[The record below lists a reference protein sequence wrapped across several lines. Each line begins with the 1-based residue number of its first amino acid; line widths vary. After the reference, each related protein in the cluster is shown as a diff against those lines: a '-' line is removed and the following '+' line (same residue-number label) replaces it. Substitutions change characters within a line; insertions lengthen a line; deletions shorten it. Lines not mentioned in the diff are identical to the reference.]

1 MRKKKKRIS
10 HLLTSG
16 VKMLIVDLL
25 HCLKKHL
32 MKSDDSIAFMRT
44 LIQMLCDIPEEAE
57 DGELDPSSPL
67 RFTDSSLRKIYSSGF
82 NKKISNAIL
91 SNLSSANFID
101 AINEGWNDD
110 VLENLCNDLKEYDR
124 EITKGNLGK
133 RLFSLLENCLL
144 ESADTR
150 TESEKKLVS
159 ARNNSEKAKKNFG
172 ESLLIDCNF
181 KCSIENCGHSLI
193 TILSDGESSAKYEII
208 TLSKKRSLQYKDLL
222 CVCNDCFQQYT
233 LHCSPEEHQKLLT
246 LKQVQMNRRTAML
259 VLDDASLHKNI
270 SKLLSKLSEMT
281 ELKETQLNYDPV
293 SVSKKLD
300 GTAPFVFVDMIKTY
314 VRYYFATIDSIM
326 KDLARQNLYNDNL
339 IRAQIREAFLS
350 LEEKGIPPQTIF
362 DNMVGWIQNL
372 TKQNEQYCILVVA
385 YFIQSCEVFHVITE

>member
-1 MRKKKKRIS
+1 
-10 HLLTSG
+10 
-16 VKMLIVDLL
+16 MLIVDLL

-222 CVCNDCFQQYT
+222 CVCNDCFQRYT
-233 LHCSPEEHQKLLT
+233 LHCSPEERQKLLN
-246 LKQVQMNRRTAML
+246 LKQAQMNRRTAML
-259 VLDDASLHKNI
+259 ILDDASLHKNI

-300 GTAPFVFVDMIKTY
+300 GTAPFVFVELVKTY
-314 VRYYFATIDSIM
+314 VR
-326 KDLARQNLYNDNL
+326 
-339 IRAQIREAFLS
+339 
-350 LEEKGIPPQTIF
+350 
-362 DNMVGWIQNL
+362 
-372 TKQNEQYCILVVA
+372 
-385 YFIQSCEVFHVITE
+385 

>member
-1 MRKKKKRIS
+1 
-10 HLLTSG
+10 
-16 VKMLIVDLL
+16 MLIVDLL

-110 VLENLCNDLKEYDR
+110 VLENLSNDLKEYDR
-124 EITKGNLGK
+124 EITKDNLGK

-159 ARNNSEKAKKNFG
+159 AKNNSEIAKKKFG
-172 ESLLIDCNF
+172 KSLLIDCNF

-193 TILSDGESSAKYEII
+193 TILPDGESSEKYELIS
-208 TLSKKRSLQYKDLL
+208 LSKKKSLQCKDLL
-222 CVCNDCFQQYT
+222 CVFNDCFQRYT
-233 LHCSPEEHQKLLT
+233 LHCSPEERQKLLN
-246 LKQVQMNRRTAML
+246 LKQAQMNRRTAML
-259 VLDDASLHKNI
+259 ILDDASLHKNI

-281 ELKETQLNYDPV
+281 EHKEAQLNYDPV

-339 IRAQIREAFLS
+339 IRAQIRDAFLS

-372 TKQNEQYCILVVA
+372 TKQNEQYCVLVVA

>member
-1 MRKKKKRIS
+1 
-10 HLLTSG
+10 
-16 VKMLIVDLL
+16 MLIVDLL

-110 VLENLCNDLKEYDR
+110 VLENLSNDLKEYDR
-124 EITKGNLGK
+124 EITKDNLGK

-159 ARNNSEKAKKNFG
+159 AKNNSEIAKKKFG
-172 ESLLIDCNF
+172 KSLIIDCNF

-222 CVCNDCFQQYT
+222 CVCNDCFQRYT
-233 LHCSPEEHQKLLT
+233 LHCSPEERQKLLT

-300 GTAPFVFVDMIKTY
+300 GTAPFVFVELVKTY

-372 TKQNEQYCILVVA
+372 TKQNEQYCVLVVA

>member
-1 MRKKKKRIS
+1 
-10 HLLTSG
+10 
-16 VKMLIVDLL
+16 MLIVDLM

-222 CVCNDCFQQYT
+222 CVCNDCFQLYT
-233 LHCSPEEHQKLLT
+233 LHCSPEERQKLLN
-246 LKQVQMNRRTAML
+246 LKQAQMNRRTAML
-259 VLDDASLHKNI
+259 ILDDASLHKNI

-300 GTAPFVFVDMIKTY
+300 GTAPFVFVELVKTY

-372 TKQNEQYCILVVA
+372 TKQNEQYCVLVIA

>member
-1 MRKKKKRIS
+1 
-10 HLLTSG
+10 
-16 VKMLIVDLL
+16 MLIVDLL

-372 TKQNEQYCILVVA
+372 TKQNEQYCVLVVA

>member
-1 MRKKKKRIS
+1 
-10 HLLTSG
+10 
-16 VKMLIVDLL
+16 MLIVDLL

-44 LIQMLCDIPEEAE
+44 LIQMLCDIPEEEE

-101 AINEGWNDD
+101 AISEGWNDD

-372 TKQNEQYCILVVA
+372 TKQNEQYCVLVVA

>member
-1 MRKKKKRIS
+1 
-10 HLLTSG
+10 
-16 VKMLIVDLL
+16 MLIVDLL

-110 VLENLCNDLKEYDR
+110 VLENLSNDLKEYDR
-124 EITKGNLGK
+124 EITKDNLGK

-159 ARNNSEKAKKNFG
+159 AKNNSEIAKKKFG
-172 ESLLIDCNF
+172 KSLLIDCNF

-193 TILSDGESSAKYEII
+193 TILPDGESSEKYELIS
-208 TLSKKRSLQYKDLL
+208 LSKKRSLQCKDLL
-222 CVCNDCFQQYT
+222 CVCNDCFQRYT
-233 LHCSPEEHQKLLT
+233 LHCSPEERQKLLN
-246 LKQVQMNRRTAML
+246 LKQAQMNRRTAML
-259 VLDDASLHKNI
+259 ILDDASLHKNI

-281 ELKETQLNYDPV
+281 EHKEAQLNYDPV
-293 SVSKKLD
+293 SVSKKIRWYCSIR
-300 GTAPFVFVDMIKTY
+300 FC
-314 VRYYFATIDSIM
+314 RYD
-326 KDLARQNLYNDNL
+326 
-339 IRAQIREAFLS
+339 
-350 LEEKGIPPQTIF
+350 
-362 DNMVGWIQNL
+362 
-372 TKQNEQYCILVVA
+372 
-385 YFIQSCEVFHVITE
+385 

>member
-1 MRKKKKRIS
+1 
-10 HLLTSG
+10 
-16 VKMLIVDLL
+16 MLIVDLL

-44 LIQMLCDIPEEAE
+44 LIQMLCDIPEEEE

-101 AINEGWNDD
+101 AISEGWNDD

-222 CVCNDCFQQYT
+222 CVCNDCFQRYP
-233 LHCSPEEHQKLLT
+233 LHCSPEERQKLLT

-300 GTAPFVFVDMIKTY
+300 GTAPFVFVELVKTY

-372 TKQNEQYCILVVA
+372 TKQNEQYCVLVVA

>member
-1 MRKKKKRIS
+1 
-10 HLLTSG
+10 
-16 VKMLIVDLL
+16 MLIVDLL

-101 AINEGWNDD
+101 AINEGWNAD

-124 EITKGNLGK
+124 EITKDNLGK

-222 CVCNDCFQQYT
+222 CVCNDCFQRYT
-233 LHCSPEEHQKLLT
+233 LHCSPEERQKLLT
-246 LKQVQMNRRTAML
+246 LKQAQMNRRTAML
-259 VLDDASLHKNI
+259 ILDDASLHKNI

-300 GTAPFVFVDMIKTY
+300 GTAPFVFVELVKTY

-350 LEEKGIPPQTIF
+350 L
-362 DNMVGWIQNL
+362 
-372 TKQNEQYCILVVA
+372 
-385 YFIQSCEVFHVITE
+385 

>member
-1 MRKKKKRIS
+1 
-10 HLLTSG
+10 
-16 VKMLIVDLL
+16 MLIVDLL

-124 EITKGNLGK
+124 EITKDNLGK

-150 TESEKKLVS
+150 TESEKRLVS

-222 CVCNDCFQQYT
+222 CVYNDCFQRYT
-233 LHCSPEEHQKLLT
+233 LHCSPEERQKLLT

-300 GTAPFVFVDMIKTY
+300 GTAPFVFVELVKTY

-372 TKQNEQYCILVVA
+372 TKQNEQYCVLVVA

>member
-1 MRKKKKRIS
+1 
-10 HLLTSG
+10 
-16 VKMLIVDLL
+16 MLIVDLL

-124 EITKGNLGK
+124 EITKDNLGK

-159 ARNNSEKAKKNFG
+159 AKNNSEIAKKKFG

-222 CVCNDCFQQYT
+222 CVCNDFFQRYT
-233 LHCSPEEHQKLLT
+233 LHCSPEERQKLLN
-246 LKQVQMNRRTAML
+246 LKQAQMNRRTAML
-259 VLDDASLHKNI
+259 ILDDASLHKNI

-300 GTAPFVFVDMIKTY
+300 GTAPFVFVELVKTY

-372 TKQNEQYCILVVA
+372 TKQNEQYCVLVVA

>member
-1 MRKKKKRIS
+1 
-10 HLLTSG
+10 
-16 VKMLIVDLL
+16 MLIVDLL

-44 LIQMLCDIPEEAE
+44 LIQMLCDIPEEEE

-101 AINEGWNDD
+101 AISEGWNDD

-124 EITKGNLGK
+124 EITKDNLGK

-372 TKQNEQYCILVVA
+372 TKQNEQYCVLVVA

>member
-1 MRKKKKRIS
+1 
-10 HLLTSG
+10 
-16 VKMLIVDLL
+16 MLIVDLL

-124 EITKGNLGK
+124 EITKDNLGK

-159 ARNNSEKAKKNFG
+159 AKNNSEIAKKKFG

-222 CVCNDCFQQYT
+222 CVCNDRFQRYT
-233 LHCSPEEHQKLLT
+233 LHCSPEERQKLLN
-246 LKQVQMNRRTAML
+246 LKQAQMNRRTAML
-259 VLDDASLHKNI
+259 ILDDASLHKNI

-300 GTAPFVFVDMIKTY
+300 GTAPFVFVELVKTY

-372 TKQNEQYCILVVA
+372 TKQNEQYCVLVVA

>member
-1 MRKKKKRIS
+1 
-10 HLLTSG
+10 
-16 VKMLIVDLL
+16 MLIVDLL

-124 EITKGNLGK
+124 EITKDNLGK

-159 ARNNSEKAKKNFG
+159 AKNNSEIAKKKFG

-222 CVCNDCFQQYT
+222 CVCNDCFQRYI
-233 LHCSPEEHQKLLT
+233 LHCSPEERQKLLT
-246 LKQVQMNRRTAML
+246 LKQAQMNRRTAML
-259 VLDDASLHKNI
+259 ILDDASLHKNI

-300 GTAPFVFVDMIKTY
+300 GTAPFVFVELVKTY